1 MYNHLAKILPAAIII
16 IVGWVM
22 VDALMT
28 TRNEWRQWPARLA
41 RFLAAIIAGMLIF
54 ALIYIIGGI
63 IVSTLGYT
71 YYDQPLLRLAHLV
84 CILGAYPAGMAAAFI
99 FRTRHASLIL
109 GMLLVIVVH
118 LFDQS
123 SYLGRMVFDDP
134 AIPLNGDFSLT
145 NMALMLVTTLIG
157 GEVGLKHGLRAV
169 IKNPP
174 KTAFPS
180 DTPEKAALTSDGG

>member
-1 MYNHLAKILPAAIII
+1 MFDQLAKILPAAIVI
-16 IVGWVM
+16 IVAWVM
-22 VDALMT
+22 VDALMA
-28 TRNEWRQWPARLA
+28 TRNEWRQWPLRLA
-41 RFLAAIIAGMLIF
+41 RFMTAIIAGMFIF
-54 ALIYIIGGI
+54 ALIYLIGGI

-99 FRTRHASLIL
+99 FRTKHASLIL
-109 GMLLVIVVH
+109 GILLVIVVH
-118 LFDQS
+118 LFDQG

-157 GEVGLKHGLRAV
+157 GEVGLKHGLRVV
-169 IKNPP
+169 IKNTP
-174 KTAFPS
+174 KTAFPL
-180 DTPEKAALTSDGG
+180 DTPEKATLTSDGG